1 MSLNRPL
8 QGSTTFVV
16 RLIGWSVALGI
27 IFLLMYKTMFKEQ
40 LQRSASCG
48 EEAEAA
54 MAAGSPLVAVDK
66 YAACVNRKSAA
77 KASSTPA
84 RCKYAGVWSASRGN
98 VIHRVTLDVNGKFI
112 AEPGANARAGAEE
125 ITGAWGIAGRALVW
139 SYDNGAVWP
148 PDVNPISAATDSGF
162 TLAEV
167 DGATTRYTL
176 ISRSMVTACL

>member
-1 MSLNRPL
+1 MFLNHQL
-8 QGSTTFVV
+8 QGKSTFVL
-16 RLIGWSVALGI
+16 RLIGWSVALAM
-27 IFLLMYKTMFKEQ
+27 IFLIMYKTMFQKQ
-40 LQRSASCG
+40 LEHSASCG
-48 EEAEAA
+48 EVAEAA
-54 MAAGSPLVAVDK
+54 MATGSPLVTVDK

-84 RCKYAGVWSASRGN
+84 RCKYAGVWSAARGN
-98 VIHRVTLDVNGKFI
+98 AIHRVTLDVNGKFI
-112 AEPGANARAGAEE
+112 AEPGANARADAEE

-139 SYDNGAVWP
+139 SYDSGAVWP